1 MCKAIAL
8 HASLE
13 NALNIVTIVMILSG
27 NGLLKF
33 TSRTK
38 RKALYTKLVFL
49 EATSLKIFNDTLI
62 VLISTS

>member
-38 RKALYTKLVFL
+38 RKALYTNLVFL
-49 EATSLKIFNDTLI
+49 EATSLK
-62 VLISTS
+62 